1 MWMLFLYLSGEET
14 SDPDHS
20 RYKKT
25 DPGVKEKVGCE
36 DSGTDI

>member
-20 RYKKT
+20 YKKT
-25 DPGVKEKVGCE
+25 DPGVKEKVGGE